1 METVLDWLADSF
13 PEVSPKEF
21 YRWIFPAGEL
31 EKKGEHIDNPR
42 TGKYTGI
49 FVAITGD
56 RKTDGNRKIKRYT
69 ITDELDA
76 IDTAI
81 QSDDFCLCSPIS
93 YAGKQRT
100 AENAR
105 YVYAIAID
113 VDKIRMRPDRRTG
126 EPEGLRDLYHQMFHD
141 TKYGRY
147 LPIPTFMVGSGTGLH
162 LYYVLETPLP
172 LYHDIAQ
179 ELQRLKR
186 ELTRKVWNSYVVN
199 IDNDKEIQQEGI
211 YQGFRMPGTITKN
224 GGRARAFLTGERVT
238 LEYLNGFVEDTHKAK
253 KAAGYKR
260 GGKMRLSEARAKYP
274 EWYEKRIERGE
285 KRGQWAVNR
294 SLYDWWKREISTKA
308 KVGHRYYC
316 LMTLAMY
323 ARKCSIYD
331 AKHNPNPVTR
341 EELERD
347 CFELLEPMEKLTDK
361 EDNHFSTDDVL
372 AALESFDDKW
382 TTYPRASIEYRSG
395 IIIPE
400 NKRNGR
406 KQSEHI
412 KLMNYIRD
420 ELNGNKTWNRDGN
433 GRKSQFETVKKW
445 RQDNPD
451 GTKAACIRETGLSRA
466 TVYRHWD
473 INGTQARKTA
483 EKWRKQAEDIRKD
496 GKGGE
501 LSPESTMALGMDT
514 GAAMLEV
521 FARLEAMEDTPEKQR
536 IMREWTEN
544 AARMTELIKEAEQK
558 GQRAEAGTEAAG
570 GNPPPGQTEKKEQ
583 EEKDNVRETDGN

>member
-1 METVLDWLADSF
+1 METVLEWLADSF
-13 PEVSPKEF
+13 PEVSPKAF
-21 YRWIFPAGEL
+21 YRGIFPAGEL
-31 EKKGEHIDNPR
+31 DTAGAFTK
-42 TGKYTGI
+42 GKYTGI
-49 FVAITGD
+49 VVEITGD
-56 RKTDGNRKIKRYT
+56 RKEGKRKIKRYT
-69 ITDELDA
+69 LTDELDA
-76 IDTAI
+76 VDTARE
-81 QSDDFCLCSPIS
+81 SDNFCLCSPIS
-93 YAGKQRT
+93 YAGKERT

-147 LPIPTFMVGSGTGLH
+147 LPIPTYMVGSGTGLH

-172 LYHDIAQ
+172 LYHDIAR

-285 KRGQWAVNR
+285 KRGTWAVNR
-294 SLYDWWKREISTKA
+294 SLYDWWKREISEKA

-331 AKHNPNPVTR
+331 EKHNPNPVTR

-347 CFELLEPMEKLTDK
+347 CFALLDPMERLTDK

-372 AALESFDDKW
+372 AALESFDDRW

-395 IIIPE
+395 IPIPE

-406 KQSEHI
+406 KQNTHLRIARNTLAVLS
-412 KLMNYIRD
+412 D
-420 ELNGNKTWNRDGN
+420 EKGEALQ
-433 GRKSQFETVKKW
+433 GRKSQFETVQKW
-445 RQDNPD
+445 RRDNPD
-451 GTKAACIRETGLSRA
+451 GTKAACMKETGLSRA
-466 TVYRHWD
+466 TVYRHW
-473 INGTQARKTA
+473 KETA
-483 EKWRKQAEDIRKD
+483 EFTREAARLKKQAEEVRKRGD
-496 GKGGE
+496 GTRLAVE
-501 LSPESTMALGMDT
+501 TVQADTMENA
-514 GAAMLEV
+514 
-521 FARLEAMEDTPEKQR
+521 ARLIDLAVELMKMEDTPERARMMQ
-536 IMREWTEN
+536 EWTE
-544 AARMTELIKEAEQK
+544 I
-558 GQRAEAGTEAAG
+558 AGTMGDTKAYIEQEAAKIKAAG
-570 GNPPPGQTEKKEQ
+570 GDPPPGQTEKKER
-583 EEKDNVRETDGN
+583 EVKDNVRETDGN

>member
-147 LPIPTFMVGSGTGLH
+147 LPVPTFMVGSGTGLH

-274 EWYEKRIERGE
+274 DWYEKRIERGE
-285 KRGQWAVNR
+285 KRGRWAVNR
-294 SLYDWWKREISTKA
+294 SLYDWWKREISSKV

-323 ARKCSIYD
+323 AQKCSIYD
-331 AKHNPNPVTR
+331 EKHNPNPVTR

-347 CFELLEPMEKLTDK
+347 CFALLDPMERLTDK

-372 AALESFDDKW
+372 AALESFDDRW

-395 IIIPE
+395 IAIPE

-406 KQSEHI
+406 KQNTHLRIARNTLAVLS
-412 KLMNYIRD
+412 D
-420 ELNGNKTWNRDGN
+420 EKGEALQ
-433 GRKSQFETVKKW
+433 GRKSQFETVQKW
-445 RQDNPD
+445 RRDHPD
-451 GTKAACIRETGLSRA
+451 GTKAACIRETGLSKP
-466 TVYRHWD
+466 TVYKHWEE
-473 INGTQARKTA
+473 TA
-483 EKWRKQAEDIRKD
+483 EFTREAARWKKQAEEVRKQGD
-496 GKGGE
+496 GTRLAVE
-501 LSPESTMALGMDT
+501 TVQADTMENA
-514 GAAMLEV
+514 
-521 FARLEAMEDTPEKQR
+521 ARLIDLAVELMKMEDTPERARMMQ
-536 IMREWTEN
+536 EWTQIAGMMGDTKAYIEQE
-544 AARMTELIKEAEQK
+544 AAKIK
-558 GQRAEAGTEAAG
+558 AAG
-570 GNPPPGQTEKKEQ
+570 GDPPPGQTKKKEQ
-583 EEKDNVRETDGN
+583 EAKDNVNGKDGN

>member
-21 YRWIFPAGEL
+21 YRWIFPLGEL

-113 VDKIRMRPDRRTG
+113 VDKIRMKPDRRTG
-126 EPEGLRDLYHQMFHD
+126 EPEGLRDLYHQMFHN

-274 EWYEKRIERGE
+274 DWYEKRIERGE
-285 KRGQWAVNR
+285 KRGRWAVSR
-294 SLYDWWKREISTKA
+294 SLYDWWKREISSKA

-323 ARKCSIYD
+323 AQKCSIYD
-331 AKHNPNPVTR
+331 EKHNPNPVTR

-347 CFELLEPMEKLTDK
+347 CFALLDPMERLTDK
-361 EDNHFSTDDVL
+361 EDNHFSTGDVL
-372 AALESFDDKW
+372 AALEAYEDKW
-382 TTYPRASIEYRSG
+382 ITYPRAAIEYRTG
-395 IIIPE
+395 ITIPV
-400 NKRNGR
+400 NKRNRRKQETHLKIARGILEVLNEENGKAKQGR
-406 KQSEHI
+406 KPLFSAVWEWQSEHPAGR
-412 KLMNYIRD
+412 KVDCIRD
-420 ELNGNKTWNRDGN
+420 
-433 GRKSQFETVKKW
+433 
-445 RQDNPD
+445 
-451 GTKAACIRETGLSRA
+451 TGLAKS
-466 TVYRHWD
+466 TVYKYW
-473 INGTQARKTA
+473 NKQEAETQITAKKIEKTA
-483 EKWRKQAEDIRKD
+483 VATRKEAEEARMDRAD
-496 GKGGE
+496 NDLQGR
-501 LSPESTMALGMDT
+501 TMET
-514 GAAMLEV
+514 AAEMLEV
-521 FARLEAMEDTPEKQR
+521 AAGIMKMQETPEREKL
-536 IMREWTEN
+536 MREWMEH
-544 AARMTELIKEAEQK
+544 AAAFGEAMKKAETLED
-558 GQRAEAGTEAAG
+558 GQ
-570 GNPPPGQTEKKEQ
+570 
-583 EEKDNVRETDGN
+583 